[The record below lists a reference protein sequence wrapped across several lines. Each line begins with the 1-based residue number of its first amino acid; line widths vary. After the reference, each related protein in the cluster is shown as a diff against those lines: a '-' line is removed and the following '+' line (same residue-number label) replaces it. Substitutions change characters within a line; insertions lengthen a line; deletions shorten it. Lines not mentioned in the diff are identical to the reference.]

1 MTIKELYELAA
12 SLKIEDF
19 ELYARGN
26 DGEFS
31 CFYDLDFG
39 ESKKKQELITFSTK
53 VPLSFDALHLRT
65 KHDSPLNWLLLTTQ
79 GSFFALA
86 QENY

>member
-12 SLKIEDF
+12 SLKIEVF

-39 ESKKKQELITFSTK
+39 ESKKKQEVYL
-53 VPLSFDALHLRT
+53 
-65 KHDSPLNWLLLTTQ
+65 
-79 GSFFALA
+79 
-86 QENY
+86 Y

>member
-1 MTIKELYELAA
+1 MTIKELYDLAV

-31 CFYDLDFG
+31 CFYDLEFG
-39 ESKKKQELITFSTK
+39 ESKKKQEVYLYLFI
-53 VPLSFDALHLRT
+53 LR
-65 KHDSPLNWLLLTTQ
+65 K
-79 GSFFALA
+79 
-86 QENY
+86 EIIK

>member
-1 MTIKELYELAA
+1 MTIKELYDLAA

-31 CFYDLDFG
+31 CFYDLEFG
-39 ESKKKQELITFSTK
+39 ESKKKQEVYL
-53 VPLSFDALHLRT
+53 
-65 KHDSPLNWLLLTTQ
+65 
-79 GSFFALA
+79 
-86 QENY
+86 Y